1 MTIITYPNVVGGV
14 IAVEAMPSVLRV
26 LRMAYNLSQDQL
38 ARTLGMHVSYVS
50 HVEREVRRPNPRALR
65 AWIAACPVPVLV
77 SETLLADLSEVSLTA
92 RERDVTN
99 GQPDA
104 DWILSHLVAS
114 SVKNES
120 ALWTRRGSEA
130 LRFPF
135 PESVSAT
142 DESLTVVLWLSV
154 RSLQQYPENMNQL
167 MAIRQGFKEFELGDW
182 REPNIPLL
190 HQRCITPL
198 WQLVETL
205 PVVSE
210 ITTPPL
216 GDGIWDELQELWPH
230 LPDTARRG
238 LVAAAREWMKS

>member
-1 MTIITYPNVVGGV
+1 MLNY
-14 IAVEAMPSVLRV
+14 
-26 LRMAYNLSQDQL
+26 
-38 ARTLGMHVSYVS
+38 
-50 HVEREVRRPNPRALR
+50 
-65 AWIAACPVPVLV
+65 
-77 SETLLADLSEVSLTA
+77 ETLIADLSEVSLTE
-92 RERDVTN
+92 REQEVTN

-104 DWILSHLVAS
+104 DRILSHLVAS
-114 SVKNES
+114 SIQNES
-120 ALWTRRGSEA
+120 ALWTRCGREA

-154 RSLQQYPENMNQL
+154 RSLQQYPKNINQL
-167 MAIRQGFKEFELGDW
+167 VEIRLGFKEFELGGW
-182 REPNIPLL
+182 RGQNIPLL
-190 HQRCITPL
+190 HQQCVTPL

-216 GDGIWDELQELWPH
+216 ADEIWDELRDLWPH